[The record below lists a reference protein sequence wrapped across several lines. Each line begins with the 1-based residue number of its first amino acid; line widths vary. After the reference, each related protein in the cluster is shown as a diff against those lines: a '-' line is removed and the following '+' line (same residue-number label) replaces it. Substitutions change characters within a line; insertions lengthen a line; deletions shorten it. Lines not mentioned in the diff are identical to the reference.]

1 LVRQEE
7 RIKKKRENEEGNYVL
22 LLSGTKLTD
31 LCVGDSQLFF
41 TENKHATKQAVIAIS
56 LRNHLSN
63 GTGNEGEAAMQNETE
78 LIRTIDFSQLHVIVR
93 F

>member
-1 LVRQEE
+1 MKKAIMFSCYPE
-7 RIKKKRENEEGNYVL
+7 R
-22 LLSGTKLTD
+22 SWWQT
-31 LCVGDSQLFF
+31 CVGDSQLFF
-41 TENKHATKQAVIAIS
+41 TENKHAKQAVIAIS
-56 LRNHLSN
+56 LRNRLGS